1 MPRIDR
7 AEAIATFYRLSP
19 RDCVAVLGNVVE
31 AMLQCQDKT
40 AWALWRQMQAHAAR
54 NDKTEVTDAAKTA

>member
-7 AEAIATFYRLSP
+7 AEAIATFYRLRP

-40 AWALWRQMQAHAAR
+40 AWALWRQMQAHADK
-54 NDKTEVTDAAKTA
+54 NYKTEGDNAIETA